1 VISPCDV
8 PFATA
13 RGAPRRGPAMAAG
26 AGRYS
31 QTGDNAPRGGAWRPL
46 RWKSELFETSMS
58 HRWTLHPRRR
68 SAPVEATRNA
78 SGAAAVLDAQS
89 LARLSELDP
98 GGKAGL
104 LQRVLTAYTQSL
116 SRLLEQVGGD
126 RGGLDPQAL
135 RHVAHTLKSSSAS
148 VGALALSALC
158 ASVEARVRDGHL
170 DGLEHELDALVA
182 EAQRVLAGLTAT
194 PPSS

>member
-1 VISPCDV
+1 VISPSDV

-13 RGAPRRGPAMAAG
+13 RGAPRRGPAVAAG

-31 QTGDNAPRGGAWRPL
+31 ETGDNARGGGARRPL
-46 RWKSELFETSMS
+46 RCKSELLETSMS
-58 HRWTLHPRRR
+58 HRWTLHPRRLA
-68 SAPVEATRNA
+68 APVEATGGA
-78 SGAAAVLDAQS
+78 GGAAAVLDAQA

-116 SRLLEQVGGD
+116 SRLLEQVGSA
-126 RGGLDPQAL
+126 RGSLDPQAL

-148 VGALALSALC
+148 VGALTLAALC